1 MNPKLKKVN
10 AEIDKM
16 EARLAETQEA
26 LKNLRAEKKMLE
38 DLEIVKAIRSMNT
51 GNMDVLEMV
60 AKMQESRAEKSP
72 AFSVPENKQPM
83 TMNKEENDN
92 E

>member
-16 EARLAETQEA
+16 EIRLSETQEA
-26 LKNLRAEKKMLE
+26 LKNLKAEKKMLE

-51 GNMDVLEMV
+51 DGMDVLELV
-60 AKMQESRAEKSP
+60 AKMQESRVEKFP
-72 AFSVPENKQPM
+72 AFSVPENKPF
-83 TMNKEENDN
+83 MNKEDKDN

>member
-16 EARLAETQEA
+16 EARLTETQET
-26 LKNLRAEKKMLE
+26 LKNLRTEKKMLE

-51 GNMDVLEMV
+51 GNMDVLELV
-60 AKMQESRAEKSP
+60 AQMQMSRDVKPS
-72 AFSVPENKQPM
+72 AFSVPDRCRYP
-83 TMNKEENDN
+83 
-92 E
+92 

>member
-16 EARLAETQEA
+16 EARLLETQEA
-26 LKNLRAEKKMLE
+26 IKNLQTEKKMLE

-60 AKMQESRAEKSP
+60 AKMQESRDVKTP
-72 AFSVPENKQPM
+72 AFSVLENNTFKNM
-83 TMNKEENDN
+83 EDK
-92 E
+92 

>member
-16 EARLAETQEA
+16 EIRLSETQEA
-26 LKNLRAEKKMLE
+26 LKNLKAEKKMLE

-51 GNMDVLEMV
+51 DGMDVLELV
-60 AKMQESRAEKSP
+60 AKMQESRVEKFP
-72 AFSVPENKQPM
+72 AFSVPENKLF
-83 TMNKEENDN
+83 MNKEDKDN

>member
-1 MNPKLKKVN
+1 MQAQKRLTGKIIFTVLEDSIKKEGHMNPKLKKVN

-38 DLEIVKAIRSMNT
+38 DLEIVKAGKRKALLFLCRKTN
-51 GNMDVLEMV
+51 NL
-60 AKMQESRAEKSP
+60 
-72 AFSVPENKQPM
+72 
-83 TMNKEENDN
+83 
-92 E
+92 